1 MIMIS
6 INDDSN
12 NDSNNYEIATP
23 NSQNIT
29 QTQVTYHGLLA
40 LSR

>member
-6 INDDSN
+6 INDENN
-12 NDSNNYEIATP
+12 NDSNSYEIETP

-29 QTQVTYHGLLA
+29 QTQVTHHGLLA